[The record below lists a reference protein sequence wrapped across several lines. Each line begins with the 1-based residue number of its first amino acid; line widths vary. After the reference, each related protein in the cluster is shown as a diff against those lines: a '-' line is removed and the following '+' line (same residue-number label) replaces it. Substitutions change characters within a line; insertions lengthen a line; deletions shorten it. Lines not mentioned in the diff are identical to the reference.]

1 MKRNSQ
7 AKVSLRD
14 LFGYSGEST
23 SLMSQSLNV
32 LIIRIQDMVNNVL
45 PDGHE
50 ITMEWE
56 SLDLGEPGSGTGTIS
71 VEGES
76 PVNPY
81 ASPTSESLR
90 LGTWKTL
97 YSRDELK
104 DFETMLTK
112 ITSESERLSKKLVKE
127 TRRADAAEKSLAS
140 WEESYKSDSVETG
153 ETPERKIDLG

>member
-90 LGTWKTL
+90 L
-97 YSRDELK
+97 RDELK

-112 ITSESERLSKKLVKE
+112 ITSESERLSKKLAKE